1 MGGFIVFET
10 VDKIVL
16 GMAGVRFLSATI
28 EFSAAFLM
36 LLFGRVEAAF
46 KINSLLAIVG
56 PTVLLTVTS
65 LGLIGL
71 AGKSSPLGM
80 LIIIGGVVLIFVGI
94 NKL

>member
-1 MGGFIVFET
+1 MFQV

-16 GMAGVRFLSATI
+16 GMAGVRFLSAAI
-28 EFSAAFLM
+28 EFSAALLM
-36 LLFGRVEAAF
+36 LWFGRVETAF
-46 KINSLLAIVG
+46 KINALLAIVG

-80 LIIIGGVVLIFVGI
+80 LTVVCGVVLIFAGI

>member
-1 MGGFIVFET
+1 MLQV

-28 EFSAAFLM
+28 EFSAALLM
-36 LLFGRVEAAF
+36 VWFGRVETAF
-46 KINSLLAIVG
+46 KINALLAIVG

-80 LIIIGGVVLIFVGI
+80 LIIVCGVVLIFVGI